1 MLRYL
6 REKKDEAVKA
16 QLEAESFLTKNK
28 YTRTSGRTHAV
39 VNKYRN
45 AKIANEIYTDLLRRT
60 RKDDWE

>member
-39 VNKYRN
+39 NQHRN